1 MDAIRKKMQSLKGE
15 TEGLYATIRGFE
27 EATAEATARADQA
40 DCDIRDYGKKVQNL
54 EIGYDETNDKLTKA
68 TESLEEADKQFK
80 EVEADVAALT
90 RRIMLMEEE
99 DKKSAEVLCNTIT
112 KLAVTSKTADNV
124 LKAVKV
130 VESTCMNNE
139 VTIEELD
146 KNLRATI
153 KMAADN
159 VLKAV
164 KVVESPCMNNEVTIE
179 ELDKNLRAT
188 IKMAVDNEQKLDELS
203 RKLGVQEAEL
213 KRGLE
218 RAELAEKN
226 LKGIEEELELVGEN
240 MKQLEKSAEKA
251 LEREEKLVEK
261 IFSLQSKFK
270 VTEARFEYGE
280 MNITKL
286 NQRIDDIEDEIYR
299 EKLKVKKCS
308 DELDDT
314 FEDMIANY

>member
-1 MDAIRKKMQSLKGE
+1 MGTSSCLRHNRDFIRKSDKMDAIRKKMQSLKGE

-27 EATAEATARADQA
+27 EASAEATARANQA
-40 DCDIRDYGKKVQNL
+40 DCDIRDFGKKVQSL
-54 EIGYDETNDKLTKA
+54 EMGYDETNDKLTKA

-80 EVEADVAALT
+80 EVEGDVSALT

-99 DKKSAEVLCNTIT
+99 DKKSADTLCTTIT
-112 KLAVTSKTADNV
+112 KLALTSKSADNV

-153 KMAADN
+153 KMA
-159 VLKAV
+159 
-164 KVVESPCMNNEVTIE
+164 
-179 ELDKNLRAT
+179 
-188 IKMAVDNEQKLDELS
+188 VDNEQKLDELT

-213 KRGLE
+213 KRGME

-226 LKGIEEELELVGEN
+226 PKAIEEEPGTVGDN

-261 IFSLQSKFK
+261 ILSIQSKYK
-270 VTEARFEYGE
+270 ITEAKFEYAE

-299 EKLKVKKCS
+299 EKLKIKKSS

-314 FEDMIANY
+314 FNEMLANY

>member
-1 MDAIRKKMQSLKGE
+1 MGDAIRKKMQSLKAE
-15 TEGLYATIRGFE
+15 TEQLYATIAAFE
-27 EATAEATARADQA
+27 EATREATARADQA
-40 DCDIRDYGKKVQNL
+40 DCDIRDLGKKVQNL

-68 TESLEEADKQFK
+68 SESLEEADKQYK

-99 DKKSAEVLCNTIT
+99 DKKAADTLCNTVT
-112 KLAVTSKTADNV
+112 KLAITSKNADQI

-130 VESTCMNNE
+130 VENTCLNNE

-146 KNLRATI
+146 KNL
-153 KMAADN
+153 K
-159 VLKAV
+159 
-164 KVVESPCMNNEVTIE
+164 S
-179 ELDKNLRAT
+179 
-188 IKMAVDNEQKLDELS
+188 
-203 RKLGVQEAEL
+203 
-213 KRGLE
+213 
-218 RAELAEKN
+218 
-226 LKGIEEELELVGEN
+226 IEEELETVGEN

-261 IFSLQSKFK
+261 ILSLQNKYK

-308 DELDDT
+308 DELEDT
-314 FEDMIANY
+314 FDEMLTNY

>member
-1 MDAIRKKMQSLKGE
+1 M
-15 TEGLYATIRGFE
+15 
-27 EATAEATARADQA
+27 
-40 DCDIRDYGKKVQNL
+40 
-54 EIGYDETNDKLTKA
+54 GYDETNDKLCKA
-68 TESLEEADKQFK
+68 TESLEEAEKQFK
-80 EVEADVAALT
+80 EVEGDVSALT

-99 DKKSAEVLCNTIT
+99 DKKGADALCTTIT
-112 KLAVTSKTADNV
+112 KLALTSKSADNV
-124 LKAVKV
+124 LKAVKI

-146 KNLRATI
+146 KNLRAT
-153 KMAADN
+153 N
-159 VLKAV
+159 
-164 KVVESPCMNNEVTIE
+164 
-179 ELDKNLRAT
+179 
-188 IKMAVDNEQKLDELS
+188 KMAVDNEQKLDELS

-213 KRGLE
+213 KRGVE

-261 IFSLQSKFK
+261 IFSLQNKFK
-270 VTEARFEYGE
+270 TTEAKFEYGE

-314 FEDMIANY
+314 FEDMLAHY

>member
-1 MDAIRKKMQSLKGE
+1 MDAIRKKMQSLKSE
-15 TEGLYATIRGFE
+15 TDGLYATIQGFE
-27 EATAEATARADQA
+27 DATREANARADQA

-54 EIGYDETNDKLTKA
+54 EIAYDETNDKLTKA
-68 TESLEEADKQFK
+68 SESLEEAEKQFK
-80 EVEADVAALT
+80 EVEGDVSALT

-99 DKKSAEVLCNTIT
+99 DKKSADTLCNTIT
-112 KLAVTSKTADNV
+112 KLALTSKAADNV

-130 VESTCMNNE
+130 VETTCMNNE

-146 KNLRATI
+146 KNLRAT
-153 KMAADN
+153 M
-159 VLKAV
+159 
-164 KVVESPCMNNEVTIE
+164 
-179 ELDKNLRAT
+179 
-188 IKMAVDNEQKLDELS
+188 KMAVDNEQKLDELS
-203 RKLGVQEAEL
+203 RKLGVQESEL

-226 LKGIEEELELVGEN
+226 LKGIEEELETVGEN

-261 IFSLQSKFK
+261 IFSLQSKYK
-270 VTEARFEYGE
+270 STEARFEYGE

-299 EKLKVKKCS
+299 EKLKVRKCS

-314 FEDMIANY
+314 FEDMMANY

>member
-1 MDAIRKKMQSLKGE
+1 MGKMQSLKGE
-15 TEGLYATIRGFE
+15 TEQLYATIASFE
-27 EATAEATARADQA
+27 EATREATGRAEQA
-40 DCDIRDYGKKVQNL
+40 DCDIRDYGKKVQQL
-54 EIGYDETNDKLTKA
+54 EIGFDETNDKLTKA
-68 TESLEEADKQFK
+68 SESLEEADKQYK
-80 EVEADVAALT
+80 EVESDVAALT

-99 DKKSAEVLCNTIT
+99 DKKAADTLCNTVT
-112 KLAVTSKTADNV
+112 KLAITSKNADQI

-130 VESTCMNNE
+130 VENTCLNNE

-146 KNLRATI
+146 KNLR
-153 KMAADN
+153 
-159 VLKAV
+159 
-164 KVVESPCMNNEVTIE
+164 S
-179 ELDKNLRAT
+179 T

-203 RKLGVQEAEL
+203 RKLGVQESEL

-226 LKGIEEELELVGEN
+226 LKSIEEELETVGEN

-261 IFSLQSKFK
+261 ILSLQNKYK
-270 VTEARFEYGE
+270 NTEARFEYGE

-299 EKLKVKKCS
+299 EKLKIKKCS
-308 DELDDT
+308 DELNDT
-314 FEDMIANY
+314 FDDILNNY

>member
-1 MDAIRKKMQSLKGE
+1 MGEIMDAIRKKMQSLKGE
-15 TEGLYATIRGFE
+15 TDGLYATIRGFE
-27 EATAEATARADQA
+27 EATKEATGRADQA
-40 DCDIRDYGKKVQNL
+40 DCDIRDYGKKVQSL
-54 EIGYDETNDKLTKA
+54 EIAYDETNDKLTK
-68 TESLEEADKQFK
+68 L
-80 EVEADVAALT
+80 ALT
-90 RRIMLMEEE
+90 S
-99 DKKSAEVLCNTIT
+99 KS
-112 KLAVTSKTADNV
+112 ADNV

-130 VESTCMNNE
+130 VEST
-139 VTIEELD
+139 
-146 KNLRATI
+146 
-153 KMAADN
+153 
-159 VLKAV
+159 
-164 KVVESPCMNNEVTIE
+164 CMNNEVTIE

-270 VTEARFEYGE
+270 VTEARFEY
-280 MNITKL
+280 
-286 NQRIDDIEDEIYR
+286 
-299 EKLKVKKCS
+299 
-308 DELDDT
+308 
-314 FEDMIANY
+314 